1 MNSSEG
7 TYLNSQAKVNIMNS
21 DSDDVSACSKFG
33 YRNYFISA
41 NSKMKKREHL

>member
-21 DSDDVSACSKFG
+21 DLDGVSACSKFG
-33 YRNYFISA
+33 YRNDLISA
-41 NSKMKKREHL
+41 NRKIKKREQV